1 MNGEEYVPDDLSE
14 YVDGLVFYPIFLSDT
29 VDRLGID
36 PDSIRS
42 IFDGGCGYG
51 ASTLSLAKLFSE
63 SEIWAVS
70 KFQEPVPEVR
80 KHLGERLHFSPKKIK
95 DFLREN
101 EQTYDVVFFG
111 KIPST
116 GLTTTEDYDLLA
128 SRVNPNGYVMGY
140 VPVNLYDREMS
151 GNFRELQLPPEA
163 SAHNFIT
170 VWQKIDK

>member
-1 MNGEEYVPDDLSE
+1 MDEEKYVHDDPSE
-14 YVDGLVFYPIFLSDT
+14 YIDGLVFYPVFLSDT
-29 VDRLGID
+29 VNRLGID

-51 ASTLSLAKLFSE
+51 ASTMSLAELFSE

-70 KFQEPVPEVR
+70 KFQEPVSEVR
-80 KHLGERLHFSPKKIK
+80 KRLGERLHFSPMTIK

-101 EQTYDVVFFG
+101 DQAYDVVFFG

-116 GLTTTEDYDLLA
+116 GLTTKEDYDLLA

-140 VPVNLYDREMS
+140 NPVNLYDREMS
-151 GNFRELQLPPEA
+151 GHFRELQLPPEA
-163 SAHNFIT
+163 SAHNFIS
-170 VWQKIDK
+170 VWQKIDQ

>member
-1 MNGEEYVPDDLSE
+1 MTEEKFVPDDPEE
-14 YVDGLVFYPIFLSDT
+14 YVDGLVFYPPLLSDA
-29 VDRLGID
+29 VHRLGID

-51 ASTLSLAKLFSE
+51 ASTVSLAKLFNE

-70 KFQEPVPEVR
+70 KLQGPTPEVR
-80 KHLGERLHFSPKKIK
+80 KRLGERLHFSPKKII

-116 GLTTTEDYDLLA
+116 GLTTKEDYDLLA

-151 GNFRELQLPPEA
+151 DHFRELQLPPEA
-163 SAHNFIT
+163 LSHNFIS
-170 VWQKIDK
+170 VWQKIDQ